1 MGNFIIYNI
10 KTKAGWNLDK
20 NCVKIILITQRNLN
34 LQNSHKWVNY
44 EGKVKS
50 KKKWKN
56 KTSHGKGKMYF
67 SVQRGSKWWL
77 ATKKV
82 KKYEI
87 PCRGSKVETL
97 HLHWLW
103 SQFQNFTTLKY
114 LHGFLKNFLFR
125 PYEKIILRLFSK
137 LSYSP

>member
-50 KKKWKN
+50 KKN
-56 KTSHGKGKMYF
+56 
-67 SVQRGSKWWL
+67 
-77 ATKKV
+77 
-82 KKYEI
+82 
-87 PCRGSKVETL
+87 
-97 HLHWLW
+97 
-103 SQFQNFTTLKY
+103 
-114 LHGFLKNFLFR
+114 
-125 PYEKIILRLFSK
+125 EKIK
-137 LSYSP
+137 LLMAKERCIFLYRGGQNDDFIETETFCRAYNEVD